1 MEDKLRA
8 DLDEHIELFQKV
20 RAGLLP
26 RVVEIARLMRS
37 ALDNGNKIMA
47 AGNGGSAADAQHFS
61 AELVGRYLQERDALA
76 AIALT
81 TDTSILTAVGND
93 YGYDHVFS
101 RQVDGLGRSGDVL
114 LGISTSGKSPNLIRA
129 FESARKKGVIT
140 VALVG
145 KGGGPMREMADHCV
159 LVPSDHT
166 PRIQEAQ
173 QWIWH
178 SWCDLIDQM
187 AGQ

>member
-1 MEDKLRA
+1 MENKLKA
-8 DLDEHIELFQKV
+8 DLDEHVALFQKV
-20 RAGLLP
+20 RNELLSQI
-26 RVVEIARLMRS
+26 VAIGRLMRET
-37 ALDNGNKIMA
+37 LNNGKKIMA
-47 AGNGGSAADAQHFS
+47 AGNGGSAADAQHFC
-61 AELVGRYLQERDALA
+61 AELIGRYLQERDALA

-101 RQVDGLGRSGDVL
+101 RQVDGLGCSGDIL
-114 LGISTSGKSPNLIRA
+114 LGISTSGKSPNLVRA
-129 FESARKKGVIT
+129 FESAKRKGVIT
-140 VALVG
+140 IALVG
-145 KGGGPMREMADHCV
+145 KSGGPMMEMADHTV
-159 LVPSDHT
+159 LVPSNHT

-187 AGQ
+187 A